1 MTPVFGTQITPERWQ
16 YEHSFSPWAWNDKR
30 SIRLLNDRRYSCYM
44 LPFFTLSE
52 NELAS
57 LLCNIQKKGK
67 LKESLFY
74 IGMNLPIWRI
84 MSKSNEKSILFG
96 NMLQMLGF

>member
-1 MTPVFGTQITPERWQ
+1 
-16 YEHSFSPWAWNDKR
+16 
-30 SIRLLNDRRYSCYM
+30 M

-74 IGMNLPIWRI
+74 IWDEPAYMEDYEQIKRKVNIIRKYA
-84 MSKSNEKSILFG
+84 SDAQF
-96 NMLQMLGF
+96 

>member
-1 MTPVFGTQITPERWQ
+1 
-16 YEHSFSPWAWNDKR
+16 
-30 SIRLLNDRRYSCYM
+30 M
-44 LPFFTLSE
+44 LHASVFTLSE

-74 IGMNLPIWRI
+74 IWDEPAYMEDYEQIKRKVNIIRKYASDARI
-84 MSKSNEKSILFG
+84 LTTFFVVPETVHVKEICMQCSTI
-96 NMLQMLGF
+96 